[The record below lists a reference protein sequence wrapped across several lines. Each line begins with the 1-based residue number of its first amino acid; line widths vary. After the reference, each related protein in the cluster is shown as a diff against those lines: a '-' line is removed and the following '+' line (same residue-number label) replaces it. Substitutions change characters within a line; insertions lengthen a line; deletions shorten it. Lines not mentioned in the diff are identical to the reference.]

1 MSSMSQ
7 KVANPQGGW
16 VRQVRLLGWMGWI
29 TRSDRLDNGVGH
41 VGQVELQGSTRWMGW
56 IVELDGLLGRLES

>member
-1 MSSMSQ
+1 MD
-7 KVANPQGGW
+7 
-16 VRQVRLLGWMGWI
+16 WI
-29 TRSDRLDNGVGH
+29 TRSDRLDNGVGQ